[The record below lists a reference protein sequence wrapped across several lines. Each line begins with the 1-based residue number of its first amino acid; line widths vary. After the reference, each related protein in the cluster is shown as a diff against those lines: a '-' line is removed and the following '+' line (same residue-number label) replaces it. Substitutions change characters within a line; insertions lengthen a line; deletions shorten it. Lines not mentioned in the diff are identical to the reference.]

1 MLEKFNDTLSHFI
14 RARVY
19 DTQLGEN
26 KIHIAFAMF
35 TCIRVPSAL
44 CCQKVYHPTTN
55 YNFYS
60 NCLIPVIF
68 GVVVAE

>member
-1 MLEKFNDTLSHFI
+1 MLEKFNDILSHFI
-14 RARVY
+14 SARVY

-35 TCIRVPSAL
+35 TRMPSAICTVL
-44 CCQKVYHPTTN
+44 PKSIPPN
-55 YNFYS
+55 YNFNS